1 MPTLDW
7 IGKNAVVNHHRQVP
21 YRLLQT
27 DEKLSAG
34 DPDAG
39 NLLVQGD
46 NLEALKALLPY
57 YAGQVK
63 CIYIDPP
70 YNTGNEGW
78 VYNDNVN
85 SPEIRKWLD
94 KTVGKEA
101 EDLSRHDKWLCMMY
115 PRLCLLREFMLEDGA
130 IFVSIDDN
138 EVHSLRMLMDEIF
151 GANNFIATII
161 WQKVFTLKNS
171 AKYFSDMHDY
181 IVVYAKCSSHW
192 NRNLLPRTSDL
203 DGSYSNPDN
212 DPRGPWTTNAIQA
225 RNFYSAGQ
233 YKITSPNGKVFTP
246 PRGTYWRVS
255 EENFSKLNEDNRVWW
270 GAKGNSIPRI
280 KKFLSE
286 AKKGVVP
293 STLWLH
299 KDAGQNAEAKTELR
313 AILHNQNND
322 EFFVTPKPVK
332 LLKRIIEIAT
342 DKDSIVLDSFAGS
355 GTTAHAVIE
364 QNKLDGGNRRVLS
377 VEIDESISKSITSQ
391 RLKNLILGYQ
401 DSNNQYVEG
410 IGSGFKYC
418 NLGSSLFDE
427 HGNIA
432 TEVRFVDLARHVY
445 FTETGVPIPK
455 QPRKNCPLLG
465 VYQGTAFYLLYNGV
479 LGDKRPD
486 GGNVLTSKV
495 LADLPDHPDG
505 DGPKVIY
512 GEACRIGAAKLKAL
526 GIEFKQLPYQIKTD

>member
-7 IGKNAVVNHHRQVP
+7 IGKSAVVNHHRQVP

-94 KTVGKEA
+94 KAVGKEA

-115 PRLCLLREFMLEDGA
+115 PRLSLLREFMREDGV

-138 EVHSLRMLMDEIF
+138 EVASLRILMDEIF
-151 GANNFIATII
+151 GPQNFMALLVWKARQYLDSRSLTGVSLDHEYILVYSKIRGGAR
-161 WQKVFTLKNS
+161 LKGKDRDDT
-171 AKYFSDMHDY
+171 KY
-181 IVVYAKCSSHW
+181 K
-192 NRNLLPRTSDL
+192 
-203 DGSYSNPDN
+203 NPDN
-212 DPRGPWTTNAIQA
+212 DSRGVWMSRSILGLANAKDRPNLHYDLIDPSTNIAYPCPANTGWRYSKETMSGKISEGRIIFPQKKSGRPRE
-225 RNFYSAGQ
+225 
-233 YKITSPNGKVFTP
+233 KVFLKELQTSHTGFP
-246 PRGTYWRVS
+246 SIIDGVYTADGSHAIREIFGDQV
-255 EENFSKLNEDNRVWW
+255 FSFPKAPEL
-270 GAKGNSIPRI
+270 I
-280 KKFLSE
+280 KMLVNQ
-286 AKKGVVP
+286 VV
-293 STLWLH
+293 
-299 KDAGQNAEAKTELR
+299 DR
-313 AILHNQNND
+313 
-322 EFFVTPKPVK
+322 
-332 LLKRIIEIAT
+332 
-342 DKDSIVLDSFAGS
+342 DSIVLDSFAGS
-355 GTTAHAVIE
+355 GTTGQAVLE
-364 QNKLDGGNRRVLS
+364 LNQQDGGNRRFVL
-377 VEIDESISKSITSQ
+377 VEMDTNVSQNITLN
-391 RLKNLILGYQ
+391 RLRHVINGY
-401 DSNNQYVEG
+401 VKKGKIKEKTKPL
-410 IGSGFKYC
+410 GSGFRFC
-418 NLGSSLFDE
+418 HLGASLFDE
-427 HGNIA
+427 HGNIDR
-432 TEVRFVDLARHVY
+432 EVRFSDLARHVY

-465 VYQGTAFYLLYNGV
+465 VYQGTAYYLLYNGV

-495 LADLPDHPDG
+495 LALLPDHPAG
-505 DGPKVIY
+505 SGPKVIY
-512 GEACRIGAAKLKAL
+512 GEACRIGTTKLKNL